1 VRFGTTEKQLTGAF
15 GWVYSPV
22 VKVGTGTKSPC
33 WLDSPTPEFAEG
45 AAVTSLFQLTA
56 DPELARH
63 YRSNGW
69 WRDTTF
75 VDDLAESVLLRP
87 DEPAMINGRTADGT
101 VRVVSYREFDQLV
114 RRIAGGLDDFGVR
127 NGDAVAFQLPD
138 WWETAAML
146 IACLRVGAVAQP
158 IVPQLRAREIERV
171 LARTGARVCVTVD
184 SWAGFGHAR
193 ALAEMA
199 PRLPRLRQRVVYGDA
214 ADTGAV
220 DFTECFVNGPDRDL
234 SSLSPADPDQPSV
247 VLFTSGS
254 TGEPK
259 GVLHTCNTIYAGTS
273 GLMAEVIREP
283 GVDRAA
289 TTMRVS
295 HIACPLWAVFGVLL
309 TGGAGVFQDGADP
322 DGMLDLMARTKST
335 RLMTSAPSLD
345 ALIAAQRER
354 PRDLSSLRTIMA
366 GGTTIPP
373 DLVPLVRETFGVP
386 LQAVWGM
393 TENVIGTAVRAEDP
407 LDWSAHSDGTALPPL
422 EVRVVTPDGEGATGA
437 LQVRG
442 ASMCVGTIT
451 DDITRISTTDTGHGD
466 WFDTGDIA
474 RSDGRGGIRIEG
486 RVADRVYDLSAEVII
501 PVRDVED
508 ELMQHPDVKD
518 VAIIACSDGAREHV
532 CAVVVPGGEPPTL
545 ADLHAHLRERAMT
558 EHYFPDRLEFVDE
571 LPRDPAGK
579 LRKYQLRAMFDAG
592 PVPTT

>member
-1 VRFGTTEKQLTGAF
+1 M
-15 GWVYSPV
+15 
-22 VKVGTGTKSPC
+22 
-33 WLDSPTPEFAEG
+33 
-45 AAVTSLFQLTA
+45 TSLIQLSA
-56 DPELARH
+56 DIEQARY

-75 VDDLAESVLLRP
+75 LDDLAESVRLRP
-87 DEPAMINGRTADGT
+87 DEPVMINGRSVDGT

-127 NGDAVAFQLPD
+127 NGDVVAFQLPD
-138 WWETAAML
+138 WWETAAL
-146 IACLRVGAVAQP
+146 LLACLRVGAIAQP

-199 PRLPRLRQRVVYGDA
+199 PRLPQLRQRVVYGDA

-220 DFTECFVNGPDRDL
+220 DFHEYFVNGPDRDL
-234 SSLSPADPDQPSV
+234 SSLSPASPDQPSV

-273 GLMAEVIREP
+273 GFMAESIGGP
-283 GVDRAA
+283 AADRAA
-289 TTMRVS
+289 TTMRVT

-309 TGGAGVFQDGADP
+309 TGGAGVFQDFADP
-322 DGMLDLMARTKST
+322 DRMLDLMARAEAT
-335 RLMTSAPSLD
+335 RLMTTAPNL
-345 ALIAAQRER
+345 AELIAAQRER
-354 PRDLSSLRTIMA
+354 PRDLTSLSTIMA
-366 GGTTIPP
+366 GGTMVPP
-373 DLVPLVRETFGVP
+373 DMVPVVRETFGVP
-386 LQAVWGM
+386 LRAVWGM
-393 TENVIGTAVRAEDP
+393 TENVVGTAVRADDP
-407 LDWSAHSDGTALPPL
+407 PDWSAHSDGRALPCL
-422 EVRVVTPDGEGATGA
+422 EVRVVTSEGEGTTGP

-451 DDITRISTTDTGHGD
+451 NTIARISTTDTGHGD

-486 RVADRVYDLSAEVII
+486 RVPDRVYEVNSGTII
-501 PVRDVED
+501 PVRDVEE
-508 ELMQHPDVKD
+508 ELQQHPDIKD

-532 CAVVVPGGEPPTL
+532 CAVVVPGGESPTL
-545 ADLHAHLRERAMT
+545 EDLR
-558 EHYFPDRLEFVDE
+558 
-571 LPRDPAGK
+571 
-579 LRKYQLRAMFDAG
+579 
-592 PVPTT
+592 TTCASVA